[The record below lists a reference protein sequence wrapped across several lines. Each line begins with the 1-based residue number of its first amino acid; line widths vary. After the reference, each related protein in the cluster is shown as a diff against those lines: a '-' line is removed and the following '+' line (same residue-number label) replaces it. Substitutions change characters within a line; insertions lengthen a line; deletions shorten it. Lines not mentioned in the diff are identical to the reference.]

1 MFSQFIYYIHFY
13 DQGGLEELVGEKVK
27 GFLRGAGE
35 LRRADGGGMGEGSFV
50 LRHGQRS
57 FSL

>member
-13 DQGGLEELVGEKVK
+13 VEGGLEELVGEKVK